1 VKVAATNKCLARS
14 NKSRTG
20 IPATKKSEIYLS
32 RVLTDAIRTTKG
44 EEDCPQFTSVRPAGG
59 GV

>member
-1 VKVAATNKCLARS
+1 MAATTKCLARS

-20 IPATKKSEIYLS
+20 IPATKRSETYLS
-32 RVLTDAIRTTKG
+32 RMLTDAIRTAKG

>member
-1 VKVAATNKCLARS
+1 MAATNKCLARS
-14 NKSRTG
+14 NKSRTEFRRLTG
-20 IPATKKSEIYLS
+20 NKIYLS
-32 RVLTDAIRTTKG
+32 RTLTDAIRTAKG